1 MKSSILPLT
10 IAATYASAL
19 HLPFARRVAPRTSGL
34 ISKTNILAGQTGE
47 IGVDNAENIFYSSMI
62 NVAGKDVPV
71 QLDTG
76 STDLWFYNYESG
88 LLDSAR
94 NYKSLNLTDGYGQ
107 GSVTGFVSQIDLTF
121 AGFSV
126 ANQSFLNVQSSKDQG
141 IIDQKQAAGLLGLG
155 FDTISQVNSVVEAA
169 YPGSTWGRSI
179 MSNIFQS
186 DPTTPNHV
194 AFRLNRLYDNNNT
207 DTGSFDIG
215 TFAPGFEAVNNT
227 SPIPIF
233 SYNSTT
239 LIYWSILLDA
249 IAINGQNQTLSSTV
263 TGGDTTPPAGKLA
276 VVLDTGYSLPQLT
289 TQLAHDIYT
298 SMGGVLVKEDNT
310 NSTYAVPCMA
320 EANLTFYIAGHI
332 IPIHP
337 LDFTIVNTIEI
348 DKKNVTYCQ
357 NAFQPFTSQ
366 AGGGIIDLILG
377 DAFVSQ
383 CPRSHPKTSTHTRAL
398 KLRNVYTVYDY
409 GDFINGTS
417 GSPRGDPYMKLLPLT
432 DPTAASAEFKS
443 ARAAQL
449 ATLPP
454 QLNVSTVNDDHP
466 QTIPGTGS
474 ANAATR
480 VTLGGM
486 AAAVVGGL
494 VSAFLV
500 I

>member
-1 MKSSILPLT
+1 M
-10 IAATYASAL
+10 
-19 HLPFARRVAPRTSGL
+19 
-34 ISKTNILAGQTGE
+34 
-47 IGVDNAENIFYSSMI
+47 
-62 NVAGKDVPV
+62 
-71 QLDTG
+71 DTG
-76 STDLWFYNYESG
+76 STDLWLYNYESG

-94 NYKSLNLTDGYGQ
+94 NYESLNLTDSYGK
-107 GSVTGFVSQIDLTF
+107 GSVTGFVSQIDVTF

-126 ANQSFLNVQSSKDQG
+126 ANQSFLNVQSSQDQG

-155 FDTISQVNSVVEAA
+155 FDTLSNVNSVVEAA
-169 YPGSTWGRSI
+169 FPGSTWGRSI

-227 SPIPIF
+227 NPIPIF
-233 SYNSTT
+233 SFSSTK
-239 LIYWSILLDA
+239 LIYWSVLLDA
-249 IAINGQNQTLSSTV
+249 ITINGQNQTLSSTV
-263 TGGDTTPPAGKLA
+263 AGGDTTPPAGKLA

-298 SMGGVLVKEDNT
+298 SMGGVLLKEDNT
-310 NSTYAVPCMA
+310 NSTYVVPCMA
-320 EANLTFYIAGHI
+320 EANLAFYIGEHT

-337 LDFTIVNTIEI
+337 LDLTIVNTIEI

-357 NAFQPFTSQ
+357 NAFQPFTSE

-377 DAFVSQ
+377 DAF
-383 CPRSHPKTSTHTRAL
+383 
-398 KLRNVYTVYDY
+398 LRNVYTVYDY
-409 GDFINGTS
+409 GDFTNGTT
-417 GSPRGDPYMKLLPLT
+417 GSPRGNPYTKLLPLT
-432 DPTAASAEFKS
+432 DPAAASAEFKS

-454 QLNVSTVNDDHP
+454 QVNVSTVNSNNP

-474 ANAATR
+474 TNAATR

-486 AAAVVGGL
+486 AAAVAGGL
-494 VSAFLV
+494 VSVFLMM
-500 I
+500 

>member
-1 MKSSILPLT
+1 MKSSILSLT
-10 IAATYASAL
+10 IAATCASAL
-19 HLPFARRVAPRTSGL
+19 HLPFTRRVAPRTSGF

-47 IGVDNAENIFYSSMI
+47 IGVDNAENVFYSSII

-71 QLDTG
+71 QMDTG

-94 NYKSLNLTDGYGQ
+94 NYKSLNLTDSYGQ
-107 GSVTGFVSQIDLTF
+107 GSVTGFVSQIDVTF

-155 FDTISQVNSVVEAA
+155 FDTLSQVNSVVEAA

-249 IAINGQNQTLSSTV
+249 ITINGQNQTLSSTV

-298 SMGGVLVKEDNT
+298 SMGGVLVKDDNT

-320 EANLTFYIAGHI
+320 EANLTFYIGGRT

-337 LDFTIVNTIEI
+337 LDLTIVNTIEI

-357 NAFQPFTSQ
+357 NAFQPFTSE

-377 DAFVSQ
+377 DAF
-383 CPRSHPKTSTHTRAL
+383 
-398 KLRNVYTVYDY
+398 LRNVYTVYDY

-454 QLNVSTVNDDHP
+454 QLNVSTVNSDHP

-494 VSAFLV
+494 VSAFLIV
-500 I
+500 